1 MHPRGLLL
9 LAALALCSLA
19 GCGGDDVV
27 KAPPPKP
34 RRPAAVAAGPGR
46 AAGRRRPSASAA
58 PSPTANMPA
67 LPKRDFQERD
77 FAETEGNRD
86 PFRGF
91 AADLIQQ
98 NKKVYVVQRKVLV
111 DRYSLE
117 ELKLVGLV
125 TGNPSRAL
133 LIDPTGFG
141 WIAKVGDFVGKSEI
155 VHSGG
160 PSGADVPINWRVDRI
175 RPADVVFIRE
185 DPSHPDIPP
194 TTRVIALRTVEE
206 TAAAKG
212 AGHHGGRDHAAL
224 AATAAPVSAVSG
236 QTSPRAREG
245 PPHALGARWGAPR
258 GHSDPVSRPRA
269 GTLAPA

>member
-1 MHPRGLLL
+1 MRLVWT
-9 LAALALCSLA
+9 ALTLVCVALA
-19 GCGGDDVV
+19 GCGGDEPV
-27 KAPPPKP
+27 KAPPKP
-34 RRPAAVAAGPGR
+34 GGTPAAAAPQARPG
-46 AAGRRRPSASAA
+46 ASASAG
-58 PSPTANMPA
+58 PSPTANMPP

-77 FAETEGNRD
+77 FAETEGSRD

-91 AADLIQQ
+91 AADLAQQ

-111 DRYSLE
+111 DRYALE

-141 WIAKVGDFVGKSEI
+141 WIAKVGDFVGKSEV

-206 TAAAKG
+206 NARSRAQGITAAGG
-212 AGHHGGRDHAAL
+212 A
-224 AATAAPVSAVSG
+224 
-236 QTSPRAREG
+236 Q
-245 PPHALGARWGAPR
+245 
-258 GHSDPVSRPRA
+258 
-269 GTLAPA
+269 